1 MAPTKEKLPIAANFD
16 ELQARID
23 LAIAKREAIVK
34 SWVDKY
40 DTSRCAPSK
49 TKEEIA
55 AWDAELFNPVP
66 SNLGLGA
73 AVPKE
78 YLNGD
83 LNRKDIAGNGRL
95 RNLMLGKK
103 GLQASKP
110 RDAAEKA
117 KSIKRGFQAD
127 SSDEDEGRSSL
138 IKSKKTKREAAKL
151 VAAKVSTPLPLQP
164 KTAITKKCPVDD
176 SDAEHSRTLSQP
188 SKAASKAQDAKQTQC
203 KADAVSPPASESST
217 ATIQSDPNAR
227 AEDVPPVVVPT
238 IPAAADTTSQAASA
252 PESPAKTSAEI
263 EARREKN
270 RLKKQKQKEKKR
282 REKEQALAAAGII
295 KDAPSEEQL

>member
-23 LAIAKREAIVK
+23 VAIAKREAIVK

-40 DTSRCAPSK
+40 DTSRCAPAK

-55 AWDAELFNPVP
+55 AWDAELFNPLP

-83 LNRKDIAGNGRL
+83 INRKDIAGNGRL

-110 RDAAEKA
+110 RDSAEKA

-127 SSDEDEGRSSL
+127 SSDEEEGRSSL

-151 VAAKVSTPLPLQP
+151 VAAKVSMPLPLQP
-164 KTAITKKCPVDD
+164 KTAITKKAPVDD
-176 SDAEHSRTLSQP
+176 NNDDEHSRTVSRP
-188 SKAASKAQDAKQTQC
+188 SKAASKPQEAKQTQC
-203 KADAVSPPASESST
+203 KAAAVSPPASESST
-217 ATIQSDPNAR
+217 ATIQSEPNAR
-227 AEDVPPVVVPT
+227 AEDVPPVIVPT
-238 IPAAADTTSQAASA
+238 VPAADTTSQAAPA
-252 PESPAKTSAEI
+252 PESPAKMSAET
-263 EARREKN
+263 EARKERN

-282 REKEQALAAAGII
+282 REKEQALAAAGVI